1 MSNKPL
7 RDAMPATAAF
17 IDDLREA
24 FGADQINAAIKK
36 GMAGIPGHFHAR
48 ENGHEAGTPFAE
60 KGGWV
65 SLAEIDVTPTHK
77 ENHADRNRRR

>member
-1 MSNKPL
+1 MSL
-7 RDAMPATAAF
+7 RQAMPATAAF

-48 ENGHEAGTPFAE
+48 EAGHEAGTPFAE
-60 KGGWV
+60 RGSWV
-65 SLAEIDVTPTHK
+65 SLAEIDLAPVRLTGK
-77 ENHADRNRRR
+77 GRRNEA